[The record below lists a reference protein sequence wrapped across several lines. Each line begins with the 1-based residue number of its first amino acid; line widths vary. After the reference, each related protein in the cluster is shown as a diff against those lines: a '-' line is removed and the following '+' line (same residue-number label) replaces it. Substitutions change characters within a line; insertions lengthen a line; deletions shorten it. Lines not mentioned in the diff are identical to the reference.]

1 MNGEKKVIKSD
12 RKQEGEKMTWENI
25 IKNDM
30 EEHEIDML
38 RDEQRGSNEK
48 VPKKEIDDMERA
60 IEAISEILRNKTIMG
75 LDDTGDL
82 EVSLQRTRASL
93 GHIIRDYEKSPYLD
107 IKD

>member
-1 MNGEKKVIKSD
+1 
-12 RKQEGEKMTWENI
+12 MTWENI

-38 RDEQRGSNEK
+38 RDERRGPNEK

-93 GHIIRDYEKSPYLD
+93 GHIIRDYENSPYLD
-107 IKD
+107 IEG